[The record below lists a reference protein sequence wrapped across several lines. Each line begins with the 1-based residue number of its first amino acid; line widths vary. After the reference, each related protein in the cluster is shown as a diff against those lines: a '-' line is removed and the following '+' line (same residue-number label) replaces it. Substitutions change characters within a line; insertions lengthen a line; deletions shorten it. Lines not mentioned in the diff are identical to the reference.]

1 MCRAGGVESQYDYDE
16 LYKRGIVPINLVP
29 KVPSI
34 YYRRYAGIYV
44 KRGTHIK
51 TLEKKLGRK
60 YNPKNK
66 EDVRLLKIITKATP
80 EARAKKAKWHQ
91 LPEVIARKKEYMKVR
106 QQTPE
111 FQARTKAYRQRP
123 EYRAKKKAYSTTYYS
138 RPEVRARA
146 SAYSKE
152 YNQRPEVKA
161 RKKALSQTPK
171 SRARK
176 RFYNTKYAQ
185 KIKTGIS
192 T

>member
-1 MCRAGGVESQYDYDE
+1 MTYVTLDIFTKMCRAGGIESQYDYDE
-16 LYKRGIVPINLVP
+16 LYKRDIVPINLVP

-91 LPEVIARKKEYMKVR
+91 LPEVIARKKEY
-106 QQTPE
+106 
-111 FQARTKAYRQRP
+111 
-123 EYRAKKKAYSTTYYS
+123 
-138 RPEVRARA
+138 
-146 SAYSKE
+146 
-152 YNQRPEVKA
+152 NQRPEVKA